1 MNIRILRKFISF
13 NNKNKNFN
21 SYLNFFS
28 FFISI
33 LSIIFVVL
41 IISVNS
47 GFKNS
52 VERLI
57 IDLNGKYKVSKK
69 YNQKLTDDDYNSI
82 KSSRDLQ
89 ISKINELD
97 LIAKNKRVSEPVNI
111 ISFSNT
117 KNFIN
122 KIDNY
127 LISGSLSDDKIIIGN
142 ILAKKLNVDVGQR
155 LTFLQLSNDNIEN
168 IDVLTIGGIFKT
180 NIPSFDKHRVY
191 GNSILFNNF
200 KSSNYDYFITNNNL
214 VENLDD
220 KNYYIQN
227 IFDLNINFFKW
238 LNTYDAPINLL
249 VFFIL
254 VICIFNILQNNFL
267 YVSNHKKE
275 FFLLKTLGLKNS
287 FIFSVI
293 SIRSLIILFTSSFV
307 GFSLSYAMLF
317 LEMKFKIITLPE
329 YVYFTDSLPV
339 EINLLLPLYVVPLS
353 IFIIFSISIYFYNI
367 IIKRYEF

>member
-1 MNIRILRKFISF
+1 MNIQILRKFISF

-33 LSIIFVVL
+33 LSIVFVVL

-52 VERLI
+52 VELLL
-57 IDLNGKYKVSKK
+57 IDLNGKYKVSSK
-69 YNQKLTDDDYNSI
+69 YNQKLTEDDYNSI
-82 KSSRDLQ
+82 NSSKNFK
-89 ISKINELD
+89 ISKINEID
-97 LIAKNKRVSEPVNI
+97 LIVKNKKISEPVNI
-111 ISFSNT
+111 ISFSN
-117 KNFIN
+117 KKKFIN

-142 ILAKKLNVDVGQR
+142 ILAKKLNVDIGQK
-155 LTFLQLSNDNIEN
+155 LTFLELSKDNIEN

-180 NIPSFDKHRVY
+180 NIPSFDRYRIY
-191 GNSILFNNF
+191 GNYQLFNNF
-200 KSSNYDYFITNNNL
+200 KSSGYDYFITNNNL
-214 VENLDD
+214 IENLDN
-220 KNYYIQN
+220 KNYYIEN

-267 YVSNHKKE
+267 YISYRKKE

-293 SIRSLIILFTSSFV
+293 SIRSLIILFSSSIV
-307 GFSLSYAMLF
+307 GFGLSYSMLF
-317 LEMKFKIITLPE
+317 LEKKFKIITLPE

-339 EINLLLPLYVVPLS
+339 EINLLLPLYVLPVT